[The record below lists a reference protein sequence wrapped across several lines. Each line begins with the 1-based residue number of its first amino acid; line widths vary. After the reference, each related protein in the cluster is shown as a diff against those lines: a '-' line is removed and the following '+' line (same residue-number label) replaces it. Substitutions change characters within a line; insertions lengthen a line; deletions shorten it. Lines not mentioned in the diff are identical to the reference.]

1 MSLEENELESI
12 KIEKI
17 GKLSQKSIGE
27 IGSTI
32 TDFFKSEES
41 NEGLLL
47 RVKYMLCSL
56 DEDQKLK
63 NEIFK
68 TFMSLSSLRKE
79 VNEKLCAFL
88 EHISMRE

>member
-17 GKLSQKSIGE
+17 GKLSQKSISE

-47 RVKYMLCSL
+47 RVKYMLFSL